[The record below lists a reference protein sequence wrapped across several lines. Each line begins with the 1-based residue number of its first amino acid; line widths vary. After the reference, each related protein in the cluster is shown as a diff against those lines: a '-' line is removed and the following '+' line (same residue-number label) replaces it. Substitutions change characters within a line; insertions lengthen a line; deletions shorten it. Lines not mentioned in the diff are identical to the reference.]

1 MSPLRVLSKDGI
13 GKGLGLYPKG
23 NIIKLLGSIA
33 ADPSD
38 DFSCCCGF
46 EGCGVCENTDPDN
59 VESFTVSG
67 ALFGKSCVSRHAV
80 IPFDLTSCDEGWANY
95 YGTIVKTGRYPV
107 AKDEFSEAVTFTFD
121 GMAIKSG
128 YVVCLYFKKNFGR
141 TDLDQDIGEPD
152 MIFKGPKV
160 INNTRPWVSFKDT
173 PKSAPFP
180 LYHSTPYTGDWHSI
194 FGDQS
199 IIVCRLPSSST
210 QVKQYGFESADYQGT
225 TYRTEVVYTRE
236 NPLIE

>member
-33 ADPSD
+33 ADPGE

-46 EGCGVCENTDPDN
+46 SGCGVCENTDPDG
-59 VESFTVSG
+59 VESFTVTG
-67 ALFGKSCVSRHAV
+67 ALFGNSCISGHVV
-80 IPFDLTSCDEGWANY
+80 IPFQLKACSSYFGA
-95 YGTIVKTGRYPV
+95 IVKTGRYPI
-107 AKDEFSEAVTFTFD
+107 AENEFSAAVRSTFD

-128 YVVCLYFKKNFGR
+128 YVVCLYFRKNFNR

-160 INNTRPWVSFKDT
+160 INNTRRYELIQGT

-180 LYHSTPYTGDWHSI
+180 LYHSTQYTGNWHSI
-194 FGDQS
+194 FSNPS

-210 QVKQYGFESADYQGT
+210 QVEQYGFESADYDGT
-225 TYRTEVVYTRE
+225 RYRTQVVYTRE